1 MSKLNKIIAF
11 LAVLVSCLP
20 AGAQVSNTSAPY
32 CQGTYATGLCNQPG
46 PSNTAG
52 NSINDFIDCVQ
63 TTGAV
68 NNINNC
74 GSGCN
79 GLGNNFA
86 LYCSHYLQ
94 VNAGQTI
101 SMTVQSG
108 ITYAQGFAV
117 WIDWNQDNTFAT
129 TEYMAGSNTVPSAAT
144 PTTLIFTIPSNTP
157 PGSYRM
163 RVRCAFATTGP
174 NITPCGQHGF
184 GETEDYNIYVGMSPP
199 PTAVAAV
206 TAAVAS
212 PTICEGASI
221 SLSATPNGTV
231 GITYT
236 WKGPNNYSTTTQN
249 PIIANATTSMTGIY
263 TITANNGACPGT
275 HTVSVRVVGYPQFTM
290 SVPAATICQG
300 GSIFTG
306 VTFTGGVTVPGAFQ
320 YSWTPGFSSGV
331 LNPAASTTSISPLL
345 LPTSQTLGIN
355 VYTIIV
361 TPTAWA
367 CPNYTTVTITINN
380 PLTPTLVVPGPVCN
394 TSAQQMLSA
403 VPGGGTW
410 AANQAVTPQGLFNPA
425 AAVNYTTSVTYSVS
439 AGNCVVS
446 NTAMLQV
453 AKFNPATLS
462 GSLNMLCSLDG
473 AVNLMALVTNTF
485 SGQWTGQFVNTNSF
499 SPTGIPS
506 NTYTLKYKAT
516 STPSNNFNNN
526 IYDYSTVCPD
536 SSFLNV
542 VVFNPPTPT
551 IVPIVPMCTNAR
563 TVELKATPLGG
574 TWSQN
579 SGVSVGGI
587 QTPSLC
593 NFFPNTNTVVYTAGI
608 GTCIASSS
616 ATFVVAQFIP
626 ATLTGTIPNQC
637 VSGNPINLMSIVSN
651 TNGTWTGLGIS
662 SPNVFS
668 PANLPTNTYK
678 LRYSTGPV
686 QPLTNL
692 CPDSSILYVKVFN
705 PQMPTI
711 TQVGPFCSKSN
722 TVQLQ
727 VTPNTGYWN
736 ISLYLNSLGVFNPSL
751 ASVGL
756 NRVEYVVGTPSCN
769 VKNHIDIS
777 VEAFVPATILN
788 QVPDLCTTSSPF
800 NLQPITQSN
809 FGQWSGPGLTGSIL
823 NPLAT
828 GAGTFTYLHSTA
840 SSPSGLCPDQATLT
854 VKVYSL
860 DTPVIAQEKDRCN
873 NSQPFKLN
881 VSPLG
886 GYFNGANNG
895 AITVAGLFNPA
906 TAIIGGNIVSYSIAS
921 GPCIAFAQSTI
932 NILKFVSAAMS
943 KTIETMC
950 QNDPEIDLNSF
961 VTNLGGSWKPAPGLL
976 GSMFDPAKGL
986 IGTNTFTYYTS
997 PPENALLC
1005 PDVSTLNFRI
1015 IEIPTVS
1022 IKANNIIGCAPLEVS
1037 YNIAETNV
1045 GTATWFTGDEQP
1057 SPTGLLVSH
1066 IYNTPGTYSVEVEY
1080 RKDGCRTQ
1088 AKLDTFI
1095 TVFEQPNADFIFERT
1110 DVTTSSPDV
1119 LLINQSYPLGN
1130 NRYEWS
1136 VQGQPVKFYEINPT
1150 LTLKNIGNYKVTLK
1164 AINSNG
1170 CTSSVTRI
1178 IELKNEFECYVP
1190 NVFTPND
1197 DGLNDEFKP
1206 VFSPYG
1212 LDEYSYFMEIYDRWG
1227 NLVFRTTDPA
1237 KGWDGTV
1244 KRIDDGK
1251 QDVYSYRI
1259 RYKDLEGRVYVR
1271 DGKVTLLDKESE

>member
-1 MSKLNKIIAF
+1 MVK
-11 LAVLVSCLP
+11 
-20 AGAQVSNTSAPY
+20 AQPSNNSSPY
-32 CQGTYATGLCNQPG
+32 CQGTYGSGQCNQPG
-46 PSNTAG
+46 PSNSAG
-52 NSINDFIDCVQ
+52 NFVNDFIDCVQ
-63 TTGAV
+63 TAGA
-68 NNINNC
+68 NTNINNC

-79 GLGNNFA
+79 TLPNNYAF
-86 LYCSHYLQ
+86 YCSHYLQ

-108 ITYAQGFAV
+108 ITFAQGFAV
-117 WIDWNQDNTFAT
+117 WIDWDQNGTFNTN
-129 TEYMAGSNTVPSAAT
+129 EYMAGSNTVPSAAT
-144 PTTLIFTIPSNTP
+144 PTTLVFTIPSGTP

-174 NITPCGQHGF
+174 NITPCGSHGF
-184 GETEDYNIYVGMSPP
+184 GETEDYMIFVGQSPSGSAIA
-199 PTAVAAV
+199 TV
-206 TAAVAS
+206 TAAIANA
-212 PTICEGASI
+212 TICEGATASF
-221 SLSATPNGTV
+221 SATPNATS
-231 GITYT
+231 GITFL
-236 WKGPNNYSTTTQN
+236 WQGPNSFTSTQQYPT
-249 PIIANATTSMTGIY
+249 IANTTPSATGIY
-263 TITANNGACPGT
+263 TVTANNGSCPGS
-275 HTVSVRVVGYPQFTM
+275 HTVALRVVGYPQFTM

-306 VTFTGGVTVPGAFQ
+306 VTFTGGVTVPSAFL
-320 YSWTPGFSSGV
+320 YSWTPGFNSGV
-331 LNPAASTTSISPLL
+331 ANPAAATTSISPLL

-380 PLTPTLVVPGPVCN
+380 PLTPTLVLPGAVCN
-394 TSAQQMLSA
+394 TSAQQMLVA

-410 AANQAVTPQGLFNPA
+410 AANQAVTPQGMFNPA
-425 AAVNYTTSVTYSVS
+425 AAVNYTSSVTYSVS

-446 NTAMLQV
+446 NSGILQV
-453 AKFNPATLS
+453 AKFNTAALS

-473 AVNLMALVTNTF
+473 PVNLMALVTNTF

-516 STPSNNFNNN
+516 STPSNNFNSSFYN
-526 IYDYSTVCPD
+526 YATVCPD

-579 SGVSVGGI
+579 SGVTSGGI

-593 NFFPNTNTVVYTAGI
+593 SVFPNTNTVVYTAGI

-651 TNGTWTGLGIS
+651 TTGTWSGIGIP

-668 PANLPTNTYK
+668 PANLPTGTYK
-678 LRYSTGPV
+678 LKYSTGPL
-686 QPLTNL
+686 QPLTSL
-692 CPDSSILYVKVFN
+692 CPDSSILYVKVLN

-711 TQVGPFCSKSN
+711 TQVGPFCTKSN

-727 VTPNTGYWN
+727 VNPTTGYWN
-736 ISLYLNSLGVFNPSL
+736 ISQYLNSFGVFTPSL

-777 VEAFVPATILN
+777 VEAFEPATILN

-840 SSPSGLCPDQATLT
+840 SSPSGLCPDQATLS
-854 VKVYSL
+854 VRVYSL
-860 DTPVIAQEKDRCN
+860 ETPTITQPKDYCN
-873 NSQPFKLN
+873 NAQPFKLI

-886 GYFNGANNG
+886 GYFSGANNG
-895 AITVAGLFNPA
+895 AVNVAGLFNPA
-906 TAIIGGNIVSYSIAS
+906 TAIIGGNIVSYSIAA
-921 GPCIAFAQSTI
+921 GPCIAFAQTTI
-932 NILKFVSAAMS
+932 NVLKFVSAAMS

-961 VTNLGGSWKPAPGLL
+961 VTNLHGTWQPAPGLL
-976 GSMFDPAKGL
+976 GSMFNPAKGL
-986 IGTNTFTYYTS
+986 LGPNTFTYHTS

-1005 PDVSTLNFRI
+1005 PDVSTLHFRV

-1022 IKANNIIGCAPLEVS
+1022 IKANNFRGCAPLEVS
-1037 YNIAETNV
+1037 LNISETNV
-1045 GTATWFTGDEQP
+1045 GTAVWFTGDEQP
-1057 SPTGLLVSH
+1057 SPTGLLISH
-1066 IYNTPGTYSVEVEY
+1066 LYNTPGTYSVEVEY

-1095 TVFEQPNADFIFERT
+1095 TVFEQPTANFIFEK
-1110 DVTTSSPDV
+1110 DEVTTAAPDV

-1150 LTLKNIGNYKVTLK
+1150 LTLKTIGNYKVTLK
-1164 AINSNG
+1164 AVNSNG
-1170 CTSSVTRI
+1170 CTSSITKNIVLR
-1178 IELKNEFECYVP
+1178 NEFECYIP

-1197 DGLNDEFKP
+1197 DGLNDVFKP

-1212 LDEYSYFMEIYDRWG
+1212 LDEYSYYLEIFDRWG
-1227 NLVFRTTDPA
+1227 NMVFRTTDPA
-1237 KGWDGTV
+1237 KGWDGKV
-1244 KRIDDGK
+1244 KKIDDGK
-1251 QDVYSYRI
+1251 QDVYSYRV

-1271 DGKVTLLDKESE
+1271 DGKVTLLDKDAE